1 MTIIEI
7 GSLAEF
13 MACVPSEPLDS
24 GLTPPRAAD
33 FAVYRTTYTSPA
45 RYWWLACDAKA
56 SAGQRRK
63 GHFWQTSG
71 QSALSERYTGQ
82 RAGRPKKV

>member
-1 MTIIEI
+1 MTIIDI
-7 GSLAEF
+7 ASMAEF
-13 MACVPSEPLDS
+13 LEFVPREPLGS
-24 GLTPPRAAD
+24 ALTPPRAAD
-33 FAVYRTTYTSPA
+33 FAVYRTTCTSPV

-82 RAGRPKKV
+82 RVGRPKKV